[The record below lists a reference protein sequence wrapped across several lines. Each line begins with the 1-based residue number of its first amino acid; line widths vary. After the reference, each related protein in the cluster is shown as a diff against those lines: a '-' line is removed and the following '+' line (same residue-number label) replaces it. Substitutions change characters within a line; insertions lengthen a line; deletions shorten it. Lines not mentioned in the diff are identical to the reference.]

1 MRNKEPS
8 GVGGWL
14 LLFCFSQV
22 LFLPLR
28 AFQGILQIWERIGPH
43 PFPVIR
49 QMAIVIA
56 IIILVMTAY
65 GMIVGILIWKGD
77 KRGRD
82 LARRYLI
89 LRIVVVV
96 TAFASITGWGYNNL
110 GESGAKRMALAI
122 TPASVLEIGIC
133 LIWLGYFVFS
143 KRVRNTYCGEI
154 ES

>member
-96 TAFASITGWGYNNL
+96 TVFASITGWGYNNL

-122 TPASVLEIGIC
+122 TPVSVLEIGIC
-133 LIWLGYFVFS
+133 LMWLGYFVFS